1 MWLKDDHSDVWAGR
15 CEEKSWGSTS
25 GCGWVVVSN
34 RWSVTARWP
43 PAWARQRSS
52 AQLPAGAEPGSF
64 LQTKGPCITNP
75 LIYNSDS
82 TPTSHTGAATCDLC
96 VLQHILANAWSY
108 SSGWAEPSKALWFSV
123 PNKRCAFICTV
134 YNSKHCSGGCMFL
147 ENDSYLP
154 WLSSWNLWLQ
164 AHHLYHLCKKMKQ
177 HVIWTPAWCIR
188 W

>member
-1 MWLKDDHSDVWAGR
+1 MRRRAEGQRQAVG
-15 CEEKSWGSTS
+15 
-25 GCGWVVVSN
+25 GWVVVSN

-134 YNSKHCSGGCMFL
+134 YNSKHCWGGACFWKTIPTFL
-147 ENDSYLP
+147 GSLLEISDFKHTTSIIY
-154 WLSSWNLWLQ
+154 
-164 AHHLYHLCKKMKQ
+164 AKK
-177 HVIWTPAWCIR
+177 
-188 W
+188 